1 MKPSQMKLKNRI
13 YHKQK
18 FLFML
23 TVPLQVKLNQV
34 LKNCLASEMFLLS
47 HHPDESHDAI
57 QDKAFQEPSGP

>member
-1 MKPSQMKLKNRI
+1 MKLKNRT

-18 FLFML
+18 FVLML

-47 HHPDESHDAI
+47 QHPNESHDAI